1 MNPLCISMNFSRSSS
16 FKTVCMHLR
25 YFIPNLSN
33 DKTIQT
39 FFIFLLCEKRCK
51 YCSTFWRNSEFWL
64 VYHLFQIFQFVSK
77 KEVDILIHRIQ
88 RVCKCGHCDVCI
100 IEVILWTMYKGLQIY
115 IAQQA
120 ELEKWEM
127 LAQSFMYTFDYVQI
141 QNGFSMGRHFSKSMD
156 KCIHSIQLC
165 KHCVFYKEL

>member
-1 MNPLCISMNFSRSSS
+1 
-16 FKTVCMHLR
+16 MHLR

-64 VYHLFQIFQFVSK
+64 VYNLFQIFQFASRK
-77 KEVDILIHRIQ
+77 IQ
-88 RVCKCGHCDVCI
+88 TSYFIEYREYLYKCGHCAAVCI
-100 IEVILWTMYKGLQIY
+100 IEVILWSLYKGLQIY